1 MSIWT
6 SLFSGS
12 SGLGA
17 HGDAISVVGDNIA
30 NTSTTGFR
38 ASRAGFEDVL
48 GGTAPNGQRVGA
60 GVRLASVDTLFGQGA
75 IQNTGRPLDLALR
88 GGGFFV
94 VKGQHNGID
103 GSYYTRDGRFSL
115 DNKGKLVNP
124 QGLAVQGYLI
134 DPAGAVG
141 TQLGDLQIGGT
152 SPPNPTTQMDL
163 SVNLDATATPPA
175 AWNVANAA
183 GTSNFSTSTTVYDS
197 LGNGHRVDVYFRAQ
211 GGGAWEWHAV
221 VDGGE
226 LAGGT
231 AGTPTEI
238 ANGTLTFTTSGALQT
253 QTTTMSSASFVGAQ
267 PNQAITFSFGDPIA
281 AGGTGMA
288 GSTQFAGASTVKAQ
302 SQNGYSAGELVEVLV
317 GEDGTIT
324 GRFSN
329 GHSRPIAQVAVA
341 SFASD
346 EGLVRAGAQLFTA
359 TRDSGE
365 ALVGVAGT
373 GARGAISGGAL
384 EGSNVDLGSELVTLI
399 AYQRAFQAN
408 ARTISTADEML
419 QEISNLKR

>member
-48 GGTAPNGQRVGA
+48 GGTAPNGQRFGS
-60 GVRLASVDTLFGQGA
+60 GVRLASVDTMFGQGA

-94 VKGQHNGID
+94 VKGQHNGVD
-103 GSYYTRDGRFSL
+103 GSYYTRDGRFSI
-115 DNKGKLVNP
+115 DNNGRLVNS

-134 DPAGAVG
+134 DPTGAVS
-141 TQLGDLQIGGT
+141 TQLGDMQIGGT
-152 SPPNPTTQMDL
+152 SPPNPTTQMNM
-163 SVNLDATATPPA
+163 SVNLDATSTPPA
-175 AWNVANAA
+175 AWNIANAA
-183 GTSNFSTSTTVYDS
+183 GTSSFSTSTTVYDS

-238 ANGTLTFTTSGALQT
+238 ASGALTFTTSGALQS

-267 PNQAITFSFGDPIA
+267 PNQAISFSFGDPIA
-281 AGGTGMA
+281 SGGTGMA

-302 SQNGYSAGELVEVLV
+302 SQNGYSAGELLEVLV
-317 GEDGTIT
+317 DQDGTIT

-329 GHSRPIAQVAVA
+329 GNSRAIAQVAVA
-341 SFASD
+341 SFAAE
-346 EGLVRAGAQLFTA
+346 EGLARAGAQLFMV

-373 GARGAISGGAL
+373 GGRGAISGGAL

-408 ARTISTADEML
+408 ARTVSTADEML